1 MNTDI
6 FTNPIFIVVAILLLI
21 VAIAFLVYYFRNR
34 GKVNTLR
41 EEYDKEKDALVEQYE
56 ADNAAE
62 RQEHEEKLSSVN
74 EKYHEETTLLNN
86 KLSSL
91 RQFTVDKGEYLTDLS
106 LIQLKDRLVADEKI
120 RETDMYILS
129 NVYLPSR
136 NYTNT
141 RKIDHLVLTRTGIYL
156 IDSKYWSGH
165 ILHGVNEENFEQL
178 PYVEHFFDLLDIDK
192 AKEQTL
198 IFEKGN
204 EQNVAVNHYN
214 ETIEETKISA
224 EKLKNI
230 FKLQYDVVPI
240 IYFNPEDN
248 GNYSI
253 ANYSNDPSI
262 KVLVGEEELENFFM
276 KYVFHG
282 RFQYTV
288 KDLDEIAEAIFQLNP

>member
-1 MNTDI
+1 M
-6 FTNPIFIVVAILLLI
+6 
-21 VAIAFLVYYFRNR
+21 
-34 GKVNTLR
+34 
-41 EEYDKEKDALVEQYE
+41 
-56 ADNAAE
+56 
-62 RQEHEEKLSSVN
+62 
-74 EKYHEETTLLNN
+74 
-86 KLSSL
+86 
-91 RQFTVDKGEYLTDLS
+91 
-106 LIQLKDRLVADEKI
+106 
-120 RETDMYILS
+120 
-129 NVYLPSR
+129 
-136 NYTNT
+136 
-141 RKIDHLVLTRTGIYL
+141 

-165 ILHGVNEENFEQL
+165 ILHGVNEENFDQL

-240 IYFNPEDN
+240 IYFNPKDN

-253 ANYSNDPSI
+253 ANYSSDPSI

>member
-1 MNTDI
+1 MNTEI
-6 FTNPIFIVVAILLLI
+6 FTNPIFIAIAAVLLI
-21 VAIAFLVYYFRNR
+21 VAVAFLVYFFKNRN
-34 GKVNTLR
+34 KVNALT
-41 EEYDKEKDALVEQYE
+41 EEYSKEKQGLIEKYE
-56 ADNAAE
+56 SNQEEE
-62 RQEHEEKLSSVN
+62 RLSHKKEVSTLN
-74 EKYHEETTLLNN
+74 EKYHNDTTLLNN

-106 LIQLKDRLVADEKI
+106 LIQLKERLVRDEKI

-141 RKIDHLVLTRTGIYL
+141 RKIDHLVLTRTGIYM
-156 IDSKYWSGH
+156 IDSKYWGGH
-165 ILHGVNEENFEQL
+165 ILHGVSEENFEDL
-178 PYVEHFFDLLDIDK
+178 PYVESFFDLLNLDK

-198 IFEKGN
+198 IFEKADN
-204 EQNVAVNHYN
+204 QNVSVNHYN
-214 ETIEETKISA
+214 HTIEETKLSA

-230 FKLQYDVVPI
+230 LKLQYEVVPM
-240 IYFNPEDN
+240 IYFNPIDN

-253 ANYSNDPSI
+253 SNYSADPSI
-262 KVLVGEEELENFFM
+262 KVLVGEEELENFFL

-288 KDLDEIAEAIFQLNP
+288 KELDEIAEEIFSLNP